1 MTGARDDMG
10 AILQIRV
17 SAETADPRL
26 VEKSWP
32 RLVALAWPVEATP
45 PSGRPGVLEL
55 VSGLHDRLAFGDLD
69 PGLREALGPGILRAQ
84 ALKEGLEQALADR
97 DPRTADRVSYQV
109 EETLWELERGLG

>member
-1 MTGARDDMG
+1 MG

-32 RLVALAWPVEATP
+32 RLAALAWPVEATP
-45 PSGRPGVLEL
+45 PSGPPGVLEL

-69 PGLREALGPGILRAQ
+69 PAVREALRPGIVRAA
-84 ALKEGLEQALADR
+84 ALKERLEQALAGR
-97 DPRTADRVSYQV
+97 DPRTADSVSYQI
-109 EETLWELERGLG
+109 EDTLRELERSLG